1 MEHIDNFESGME
13 LRTQR
18 MIEAAMKIVSRSSP
32 NLQKWITCDALGRK
46 FYAAR
51 PDQDHNKK
59 ETENAV
65 ASDDRSATGELEPN
79 QKAHINT
86 VGNGKCIAGDNNPS
100 SYSSND
106 KSLDVEEEEVILFR
120 PLTRYNSAPSYS
132 YPSSTLYEKVPPK
145 DKDDQGLTPEDCLH
159 CPAPILMSQ
168 NPSQSDPRGFH
179 GDTANKSFRQQEAS
193 MKEPSNAHT
202 ISAGPPSLSSWVLDR
217 NMGTNGGSEQRL
229 QPIDE
234 TASSYLA
241 ALSISKTENSVNE
254 SLYFP
259 PTSASMPSAPSL
271 PDNAAWFTGI
281 QSTFPA
287 PLLPNNPPTISGH
300 EYWSSAST
308 YVTPGFVSGFQVN
321 SNGFQ
326 QSERISSS
334 EWLCRY
340 RENDTH
346 EHFNN
351 HMVQPTHLNVVGNHE
366 NSFHHDTY
374 RLNNFNQYGQ
384 WGNPIPYH
392 YTYMEPPLQPVL
404 PYTFGAAEHSSTNL
418 FNNVQRPSPYGC
430 SGAVTK
436 QLRNEPQ
443 LLLEYLKEKEWRLQR
458 DPTYMGN

>member
-1 MEHIDNFESGME
+1 ME
-13 LRTQR
+13 LRTKR

-32 NLQKWITCDALGRK
+32 NLQKWIIFDALGRK
-46 FYAAR
+46 FYVAR
-51 PDQDHNKK
+51 PDQDHKKK

-65 ASDDRSATGELEPN
+65 ASDERSATGELEPN
-79 QKAHINT
+79 QKTHINT
-86 VGNGKCIAGDNNPS
+86 EGNGKCIAGDNNPS

-106 KSLDVEEEEVILFR
+106 KSVDVEEEEVILFR

-132 YPSSTLYEKVPPK
+132 YPSISLYEKVPPK

-159 CPAPILMSQ
+159 CPAPVLMSQ

-179 GDTANKSFRQQEAS
+179 GNTANKSFRQQEAS
-193 MKEPSNAHT
+193 IKEPSNAHT

-234 TASSYLA
+234 RASSYLD
-241 ALSISKTENSVNE
+241 ALSISKTENSVHE

-259 PTSASMPSAPSL
+259 PTSASIPS
-271 PDNAAWFTGI
+271 
-281 QSTFPA
+281 A

-308 YVTPGFVSGFQVN
+308 YVTPGFVSGFQVY

-326 QSERISSS
+326 QSERNSSS
-334 EWLCRY
+334 EWLHRY
-340 RENDTH
+340 RENHTH

-351 HMVQPTHLNVVGNHE
+351 HMVQPTHLNDLGNHE

-392 YTYMEPPLQPVL
+392 YTYMEPPLQPVFS
-404 PYTFGAAEHSSTNL
+404 YTFGAAEHSTSSQ
-418 FNNVQRPSPYGC
+418 FNNFQRPSPYGC
-430 SGAVTK
+430 SGAVTE

-443 LLLEYLKEKEWRLQR
+443 ILLEYLKEKEWRLQR